1 MEDKAHPLKRP
12 TPAAAPAPGL
22 AAGRPSE
29 KLAKEKASNK
39 KPATLVATGAKERV
53 TAYLDPDVYQ
63 KLMLIC
69 VARKV
74 KISGAVSLL
83 VEEADDPKFPG

>member
-1 MEDKAHPLKRP
+1 MADDDHPLKRK
-12 TPAAAPAPGL
+12 PADTAAPPGL
-22 AAGRPSE
+22 TAGRPSD
-29 KLAKEKASNK
+29 KLAKEQAGKK
-39 KPATLVATGAKERV
+39 KPAPPVVKGEKERV
-53 TAYLDPDVYQ
+53 TAYLDPEVYQ